1 MHRKSIDAQHSSL
14 RDDSGVSDPEDP
26 DGELEQNTRKSLE
39 QSNDH
44 SHLSSST
51 ESLNVVSPTPPTSS
65 LPPSSSPATTPT
77 ATTTST
83 PSPHID
89 LGSPTSSPIQQQ
101 MQQYFS
107 NVSPTSSHYNNH
119 NFAPPSHVRPG
130 HLQALADH
138 SPAKQLEVGST
149 LQTVPHSAPPQP
161 PPSYHPLLDAANASA
176 CAGAAS
182 TKDFH
187 MIMNTAVAAAAAA
200 AAGDIYGTGL
210 VQDPDTFR

>member
-26 DGELEQNTRKSLE
+26 DGELEQNTGKSLE

-89 LGSPTSSPIQQQ
+89 LGSPISSPIHQQ

-107 NVSPTSSHYNNH
+107 NVSPTSSNYNNH
-119 NFAPPSHVRPG
+119 NFAPPSHLRTG

-149 LQTVPHSAPPQP
+149 LQTVPHSAQPQP